1 MTLSL
6 CQNLTLPK
14 DWKSNTDMQLE
25 DRYISSS
32 PWITLAILSSLGI
45 IAMSAET
52 MVLPAIPDIID
63 ELAISYENSS
73 WILAALLVMG
83 AVMTPIAGKL
93 SDIYGKKRI
102 LLIILGVYIMG
113 LLLGSLA
120 FNFLTLVT
128 ARIIQ
133 GIGISMFP
141 IAFSILR
148 DKFPSAKLA
157 IAQGIFSSTL
167 SGGAVIGLII
177 GGVIVDGFGWRATF
191 LLVTP
196 IAIILFLIIVRFVWV
211 GKEQQYVSNKAS
223 EFCCRFTHVR
233 QDILLTENT
242 NVISISNNGT
252 KLSKSIDLKGAIT
265 LSFVIVSFLVTLQF
279 LEKPITFSNLSQIV
293 LFSIASVIS
302 LVLFVRIEQKTNFPL
317 IDFKI
322 LKNRIIL
329 SANIINMIVGLTAL
343 MVVYQT
349 LPILIRSPPPAGF
362 GGDASSIANVQ
373 LPYMIVSLIFSIA
386 SGFMV
391 SRFGNLRPTTVGT
404 IITTIGFFI
413 LFIFHSTEASIA
425 AVLVLIAVGLALM
438 QIGSVNV
445 VLTSTPKRF
454 SGISLGMNLLI
465 YLIGSSVGPVI
476 AGIYLQA
483 NQIFVKSEAGGISA
497 SFPSPESYSL
507 IFLTAALVSV
517 SSIAFAILLHKSTSN
532 RNREVKETGL
542 PT

>member
-1 MTLSL
+1 
-6 CQNLTLPK
+6 
-14 DWKSNTDMQLE
+14 MQLE

-148 DKFPSAKLA
+148 DKFPPAKLA

-191 LLVTP
+191 LLITP

-413 LFIFHSTEASIA
+413 LFIFHSTEATIA

>member
-1 MTLSL
+1 
-6 CQNLTLPK
+6 
-14 DWKSNTDMQLE
+14 
-25 DRYISSS
+25 
-32 PWITLAILSSLGI
+32 
-45 IAMSAET
+45 
-52 MVLPAIPDIID
+52 
-63 ELAISYENSS
+63 
-73 WILAALLVMG
+73 
-83 AVMTPIAGKL
+83 MTPIAGKL

-413 LFIFHSTEASIA
+413 LFIFHSTEATIA